1 MKKHKKGSDLNG
13 PSPLVYIPLLL
24 WTAFMGGML
33 IYIFGASL
41 SVPRDIFTGK
51 VFKYE
56 TGFHWE
62 NYVTAWTTQ
71 KLYLYFLNSLIYA
84 VTACIGALL
93 IAAPAAYVLSLCS
106 FRGNAFIK
114 KLLILVMS
122 IPTI

>member
-1 MKKHKKGSDLNG
+1 MKKQKIGADLNG
-13 PSPLVYIPLLL
+13 PSPAVYIPLLL
-24 WTAFMGGML
+24 WTAFMGAML

-71 KLYLYFLNSLIYA
+71 KLYLYFINSLIYA

-93 IAAPAAYVLSLCS
+93 IAELYALQLSS
-106 FRGNAFIK
+106 IV
-114 KLLILVMS
+114 LILAGGLLGIALYS
-122 IPTI
+122 GKGAAK